1 VDLGLAGKRAIVLG
15 VANRRSIAWAIVQ
28 ALAAEGMELCLTY
41 QERMEES
48 VRQLAETLKNPVVL
62 PCDVQ
67 RDEEIAEV
75 FRTLESRWGALDVLV
90 HSLAFA
96 PREALDGRFVDT
108 TRQAFATALDIS
120 AYSLVA
126 VTRAAESLLE
136 RAGGGS
142 VITMTYLGSERAMP
156 GYNVMGVA
164 KAALE
169 ACVRYLA
176 ADLGPKQIRVNAISP
191 GPMQTLAARGIS
203 GFTDMYKH
211 ARESAA
217 LRRTNDPEEIG
228 GLAAFLCSHH
238 ARGTTG
244 EVHYMDCGYRFLGLP
259 PGVRG

>member
-1 VDLGLAGKRAIVLG
+1 MDLGLAGKRGIVLG
-15 VANRRSIAWAIVQ
+15 VANRRSIAWAIAQ

-108 TRQAFATALDIS
+108 TREAFATALDIS

-126 VTRAAESLLE
+126 VTRAAEALLE

-211 ARESAA
+211 AREAAA

-244 EVHYMDCGYRFLGLP
+244 EIHYMDCGYRFLGLP

>member
-1 VDLGLAGKRAIVLG
+1 MDLGLNGKKGIVLG
-15 VANRRSIAWAIVQ
+15 IANHRSIAWAIAQ
-28 ALAAEGMELCLTY
+28 ALAAEGVQLALTY
-41 QERMEES
+41 QGRMEDS
-48 VRQLAETLKNPVVL
+48 VRKLAEGLKEPLVM

-67 RDEEIAEV
+67 NDDDIARVFDEIGNK
-75 FRTLESRWGALDVLV
+75 WGQLDVLV

-96 PREALDGRFVDT
+96 PRESLDGRFVET
-108 TRQAFATALDIS
+108 SREAFAVALDIS

-126 VTRAAESLLE
+126 VTRAAEPLFE
-136 RAGGGS
+136 TAGGGA

-169 ACVRYLA
+169 ASVRYLA
-176 ADLGPKQIRVNAISP
+176 SDLGPKNIRINAISP

-211 ARESAA
+211 AREASA
-217 LRRTNDPEEIG
+217 LRRTNDPDEIG
-228 GLAAFLCSHH
+228 ALAAFLCSQH

-259 PGVRG
+259 PGVRS

>member
-1 VDLGLAGKRAIVLG
+1 MDLGLTGKKGIVLG
-15 VANRRSIAWAIVQ
+15 IANHRSIAWAIAQ
-28 ALAAEGMELCLTY
+28 ALAAEGVQLALTY
-41 QERMEES
+41 QGRMEDS
-48 VRQLAETLKNPVVL
+48 VRKLAEGLKDPLVL

-67 RDEEIAEV
+67 RDEEIAAV
-75 FRTLESRWGALDVLV
+75 FDEIGTKWGQLDVLV

-96 PREALDGRFVDT
+96 PRESLDGRFVET
-108 TRQAFATALDIS
+108 SREAFGVALDIS

-126 VTRAAESLLE
+126 VTRAAEPLFE
-136 RAGGGS
+136 KAGGGS

-169 ACVRYLA
+169 ASVRYLA
-176 ADLGPKQIRVNAISP
+176 SDLGPKNIRINAISP

-211 ARESAA
+211 AKEASA
-217 LRRTNDPEEIG
+217 LRRTNDPDEIG
-228 GLAAFLCSHH
+228 ALAAFLCSQH

-259 PGVRG
+259 PGVRT

>member
-1 VDLGLAGKRAIVLG
+1 MDLGLAGKRAIVLG
-15 VANRRSIAWAIVQ
+15 VANHRSIAWAITQ
-28 ALAAEGMELCLTY
+28 ALAAEGMQLCLTY
-41 QERMEES
+41 IDRMEES
-48 VRQLAETLKNPVVL
+48 VRRLAETLENPLLL

-67 RDEEIAEV
+67 KDDEIAEL
-75 FRTLESRWGALDVLV
+75 FRTLESRWGSLDAVV

-108 TRQAFATALDIS
+108 TREAFATALDIS

-126 VTRAAESLLE
+126 IARAAESLLE
-136 RAGGGS
+136 RSGGGS
-142 VITMTYLGSERAMP
+142 IITMTYLGSERAMP

-176 ADLGPKQIRVNAISP
+176 ADLGPKQIRLNAISP
-191 GPMQTLAARGIS
+191 GPMQTLSARGIS

-211 ARESAA
+211 AREAAA
-217 LRRTNDPEEIG
+217 LRRTNDADEIG
-228 GLAAFLCSHH
+228 ALAAFLCSHH

-259 PGVRG
+259 PGVRS

>member
-1 VDLGLAGKRAIVLG
+1 MDLGLDGKKGIVLG
-15 VANRRSIAWAIVQ
+15 IANHRSIAWAIAQ
-28 ALAAEGMELCLTY
+28 ALASEGVQLALTY
-41 QERMEES
+41 QERMEDS
-48 VRQLAETLKNPVVL
+48 VRKLADGLKDPLVL

-67 RDEEIAEV
+67 NDEDIASV
-75 FRTLESRWGALDVLV
+75 FKAVEEAWGQLDVLV

-96 PREALDGRFVDT
+96 PRESLDGRFVET
-108 TRQAFATALDIS
+108 SREAFGVALDIS

-126 VTRAAESLLE
+126 VTRAAEPLFE
-136 RAGGGS
+136 KAGGGS

-169 ACVRYLA
+169 ASVRYLA
-176 ADLGPKQIRVNAISP
+176 SDLGPKNIRINAISP

-203 GFTDMYKH
+203 GFTDMYTH
-211 ARESAA
+211 AKEASA
-217 LRRTNDPEEIG
+217 LRRTNDPDEIG
-228 GLAAFLCSHH
+228 ALAAFLCSQH

-259 PGVRG
+259 PGVRT

>member
-1 VDLGLAGKRAIVLG
+1 MDLGLTGKKGIVLG
-15 VANRRSIAWAIVQ
+15 IANHRSIAWAIAQ
-28 ALAAEGMELCLTY
+28 ALAAEGVQLALTY
-41 QERMEES
+41 QGRMEDS
-48 VRQLAETLKNPVVL
+48 VRKLAEGLKDPLVL

-67 RDEEIAEV
+67 RDEEIAAV
-75 FRTLESRWGALDVLV
+75 FDEIGNKWGQLDVLV

-96 PREALDGRFVDT
+96 PRESLDGRFVET
-108 TRQAFATALDIS
+108 TREAFGVALDIS

-126 VTRAAESLLE
+126 VTRPAEPLFE
-136 RAGGGS
+136 KAGGGS

-169 ACVRYLA
+169 ASVRYLA
-176 ADLGPKQIRVNAISP
+176 ADLGPKNIRINAISP

-211 ARESAA
+211 AKEASA
-217 LRRTNDPEEIG
+217 LRRTNDPDEIG
-228 GLAAFLCSHH
+228 ALAAFLCSQH

-259 PGVRG
+259 PGVRT